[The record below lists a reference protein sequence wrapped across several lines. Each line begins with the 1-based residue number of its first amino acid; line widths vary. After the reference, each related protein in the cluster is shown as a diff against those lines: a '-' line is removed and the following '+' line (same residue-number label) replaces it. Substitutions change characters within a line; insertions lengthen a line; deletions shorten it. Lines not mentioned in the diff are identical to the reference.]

1 MNLIYKLPKW
11 LRWILLPFASVVCWF
26 LVNLL
31 AKLASKIF
39 MFLSSPGGW
48 SENFFEYVLNP
59 GIAGFCAVYIA
70 MVFAPKNKKIVG
82 YAAAFI
88 WVAIAGALAVFN
100 FMLKEWPALLSSITT
115 IVGCAIA
122 IYEPIAEE
130 ENREQE
136 HGSRIY

>member
-1 MNLIYKLPKW
+1 MNLICKLPKW
-11 LRWILLPFASVVCWF
+11 LRWILLPFASVIGWF

-70 MVFAPKNKKIVG
+70 MIFAPKHKKFVG
-82 YAAAFI
+82 YAAAFL
-88 WVAIAGALAVFN
+88 WVGFAGALAFFN
-100 FMLKEWPALLSSITT
+100 IMLKEWPALLSSITT
-115 IVGCAIA
+115 IAGCAFA
-122 IYEPIAEE
+122 IYEPPPEE
-130 ENREQE
+130 EQPDE
-136 HGSRIY
+136 HSRIY

>member
-11 LRWILLPFASVVCWF
+11 LRWILLPFASVIGWF

-39 MFLSSPGGW
+39 VFLSSPGGW

-70 MVFAPKNKKIVG
+70 MIFAPKHKKYVG
-82 YAAAFI
+82 YVAAFL
-88 WVAIAGALAVFN
+88 WVGFAGALAFFN
-100 FMLKEWPALLSSITT
+100 IMLKEWPALLSSITT
-115 IVGCAIA
+115 IVGCAFA
-122 IYEPIAEE
+122 MYEPPPEE
-130 ENREQE
+130 EQPDERP
-136 HGSRIY
+136 RIY

>member
-11 LRWILLPFASVVCWF
+11 LRWILLPFASVIGWF

-70 MVFAPKNKKIVG
+70 MIFAPKHKKFVG
-82 YAAAFI
+82 YAAAFLWI
-88 WVAIAGALAVFN
+88 AIAGALAVFN
-100 FMLKEWPALLSSITT
+100 FMLREWPSVLQSVTT
-115 IVGCAIA
+115 IAGCVFA
-122 IYEPIAEE
+122 IYDPLPEE
-130 ENREQE
+130 DPQE
-136 HGSRIY
+136 ERSRVY